1 MAEIIGEWVKKPSRL
16 GFESMQIWACNLCGK
31 AFTFHPD
38 YNFCPHC
45 GADMRKKEGAED
57 DR

>member
-1 MAEIIGEWVKKPSRL
+1 MAEHVAEWVKKASRL
-16 GFESMQIWACNLCGK
+16 GFESMPIWACSLCGK

-45 GADMRKKEGAED
+45 GADMRKKEGAEE
-57 DR
+57 